1 MWALWQLL
9 EIMRHSRGIAG
20 RTGSSLGDWM
30 NNSSSQE
37 RGPVLRGKKVS
48 QIWGMFQWLK
58 IPPLTVR
65 KVEPELGRKIG
76 AANVDLKDAG
86 GGSDD

>member
-1 MWALWQLL
+1 M
-9 EIMRHSRGIAG
+9 G
-20 RTGSSLGDWM
+20 
-30 NNSSSQE
+30 
-37 RGPVLRGKKVS
+37 GKKVS